1 MINNISI
8 LKNMSILY
16 VEDEKDLREVTHEIL
31 KSFTKNQYIAENG
44 QEGLELFKKY
54 EKNIDLIVTDINM
67 PILNGLEMAKEIKNI
82 NPNIPIIITTAFS
95 NKEYLLESIDIGID
109 KYVLKPIDIAK
120 LLQAMSQSIIYYEL
134 KELFI
139 DKLTNLPNRNRL
151 KKDLD
156 QTDDVLMA
164 FFDIDGFLTLNDLF
178 GEEIGDGILVELSYK
193 LKEHFPANEYSV
205 YKLDVDK
212 FVVVAVNSGKSVEE
226 FYKYTKSFISKIEN
240 QSFLVNEN
248 EIDINLTVGVSHA
261 NGALAY
267 KYAQRTITYARTKL
281 RKIMIYNDSFNIHQ
295 SFENN
300 IKWLKQLK
308 NGFKE
313 NKFQAYFQPIV
324 DTQTK
329 EIYKYEALIR
339 YIDENGNEVGPY
351 NFLDIAKKTK
361 QYPNIIKVILKDA
374 LKLIKEKNKKVSINI
389 SYADISNKNTTKYI
403 YDFLTAQSIEHT
415 KLLSFEILESEEI
428 VDFEEVSRFIS
439 EVKKF
444 ECIVGIDDFGA
455 GYSNFHLL
463 SKLKISFIKIDGSL
477 IQNIHNSKDLEIIV
491 RTISNIAKEFNVKTV
506 AEFVANEEI
515 YNKVKELN
523 IDYSQGFYFD
533 KPISYDSIK

>member
-134 KELFI
+134 KELFV

-151 KKDLD
+151 KKDLN

-428 VDFEEVSRFIS
+428 VDFEEVSKFIS

-444 ECIVGIDDFGA
+444 ECTVGIDDFGA

>member
-134 KELFI
+134 KELFV

-151 KKDLD
+151 KKDLN

-226 FYKYTKSFISKIEN
+226 FYKYTKSFINKIEN

-491 RTISNIAKEFNVKTV
+491 KTISNIAKEFNVKTV

>member
-134 KELFI
+134 KELFV
-139 DKLTNLPNRNRL
+139 DKLTNLPNRNKL
-151 KKDLD
+151 KKDLN

-226 FYKYTKSFISKIEN
+226 FYKYTKSFINKIEN

-313 NKFQAYFQPIV
+313 NRFQAYFQPIV

-444 ECIVGIDDFGA
+444 ECTVGIDDFGA

-491 RTISNIAKEFNVKTV
+491 KTISNIAKEFNVKTV

>member
-134 KELFI
+134 KELFV
-139 DKLTNLPNRNRL
+139 DKLTNLPNRNKL
-151 KKDLD
+151 KKDLN

-193 LKEHFPANEYSV
+193 LKEHFPANEYSI

-226 FYKYTKSFISKIEN
+226 FYKYTKSFIGKIEN

-444 ECIVGIDDFGA
+444 ECLVGIDDFGA

-477 IQNIHNSKDLEIIV
+477 IQNVHNSKDLEIIV

-533 KPISYDSIK
+533 KPISYDCIK

>member
-134 KELFI
+134 KELFV

-151 KKDLD
+151 KKDLN

-533 KPISYDSIK
+533 KPISYDCIK

>member
-134 KELFI
+134 KELFV

-151 KKDLD
+151 KKDLN

-226 FYKYTKSFISKIEN
+226 FYKYTKSFINKIEN

-248 EIDINLTVGVSHA
+248 EIDINLTVGVSHV

-444 ECIVGIDDFGA
+444 ECLVGIDDFGA

>member
-151 KKDLD
+151 KKDLN

-226 FYKYTKSFISKIEN
+226 FYKYTKSFINKIEN

>member
-151 KKDLD
+151 KKDLA

-193 LKEHFPANEYSV
+193 LKEHFPADEYSV

-226 FYKYTKSFISKIEN
+226 FYKYTKSFINKIEN

-533 KPISYDSIK
+533 KPISYDCIK

>member
-151 KKDLD
+151 KKDLN

-193 LKEHFPANEYSV
+193 LKEHFPTDEYSV

-226 FYKYTKSFISKIEN
+226 FYKYTKSFINKIEN

-491 RTISNIAKEFNVKTV
+491 KTISNIAKEFNVKTV

>member
-134 KELFI
+134 KELFV
-139 DKLTNLPNRNRL
+139 DKLTNLPNRNKL
-151 KKDLD
+151 KKDLN

-226 FYKYTKSFISKIEN
+226 FYKYTKSFINKIEN

-491 RTISNIAKEFNVKTV
+491 KTISNIAKEFNVKTV

>member
-151 KKDLD
+151 KKDLA

-226 FYKYTKSFISKIEN
+226 FYKYTKSFINKIEN

-444 ECIVGIDDFGA
+444 ECLVGIDDFGA

>member
-151 KKDLD
+151 KKDLA

-226 FYKYTKSFISKIEN
+226 FYKYTKSFINKIEN

-403 YDFLTAQSIEHT
+403 YDFLTAQSIEYT

-444 ECIVGIDDFGA
+444 ECLVGIDDFGA

-533 KPISYDSIK
+533 KPISYDCIK

>member
-134 KELFI
+134 KELFV

-151 KKDLD
+151 KKDLN

-193 LKEHFPANEYSV
+193 LKEHFPADEYSV

-226 FYKYTKSFISKIEN
+226 FYKYTKSFINKIEN

>member
-134 KELFI
+134 KELFV
-139 DKLTNLPNRNRL
+139 DKLTNLPNRNKL
-151 KKDLD
+151 KKDLN

-226 FYKYTKSFISKIEN
+226 FYKYTKSFINKIEN

-267 KYAQRTITYARTKL
+267 KYAQRTITYAKTKL

-491 RTISNIAKEFNVKTV
+491 KTISNIAKEFNVKTV

>member
-139 DKLTNLPNRNRL
+139 DKLTNLPNRNKL
-151 KKDLD
+151 KKDLN

-178 GEEIGDGILVELSYK
+178 GEDIGDGILVELSYK
-193 LKEHFPANEYSV
+193 LRDHFPANEYSV

-226 FYKYTKSFISKIEN
+226 FYENTKYFINNIEN
-240 QSFLVNEN
+240 QPFLVNEN

-261 NGALAY
+261 NGSLAY

-281 RKIMIYNDSFNIHQ
+281 RKIMIYDDSFNIHQ

-308 NGFKE
+308 LGFKE
-313 NKFQAYFQPIV
+313 NRFQAYFQPIV

-444 ECIVGIDDFGA
+444 ECTVGIDDFGA

-491 RTISNIAKEFNVKTV
+491 KTISNIAKEFNVKTV

>member
-151 KKDLD
+151 KKDLA

-226 FYKYTKSFISKIEN
+226 FYKYTKSFINKIEN

>member
-139 DKLTNLPNRNRL
+139 DKLTNLPNRNKL
-151 KKDLD
+151 KKDLN

-226 FYKYTKSFISKIEN
+226 FYKYTKSFINKIEN

-428 VDFEEVSRFIS
+428 VDFEEVSKFIS

-444 ECIVGIDDFGA
+444 ECTVGIDDFGA

>member
-151 KKDLD
+151 KKDLN

-226 FYKYTKSFISKIEN
+226 FYKYTKSFINKIEN

-313 NKFQAYFQPIV
+313 NRFQAYFQPIV

-428 VDFEEVSRFIS
+428 VDFEEVSKFIS

-444 ECIVGIDDFGA
+444 ECLVGIDDFGA

>member
-134 KELFI
+134 KELFV

-151 KKDLD
+151 KKDLN

-403 YDFLTAQSIEHT
+403 YDFLTAQSIEYT

>member
-44 QEGLELFKKY
+44 QEGLELLKKY

-134 KELFI
+134 KELFV
-139 DKLTNLPNRNRL
+139 DKLTNLPNRNKL
-151 KKDLD
+151 KKDLN

-226 FYKYTKSFISKIEN
+226 FYKYTKSFINKIEN

-403 YDFLTAQSIEHT
+403 YDFLTAQSSEHT

-444 ECIVGIDDFGA
+444 ECLVGIDDFGA

>member
-134 KELFI
+134 KELFV

-151 KKDLD
+151 KKDLN

-226 FYKYTKSFISKIEN
+226 FYKYTKSFINKIEN

-444 ECIVGIDDFGA
+444 ECTVGIDDFGA

>member
-134 KELFI
+134 KELFV
-139 DKLTNLPNRNRL
+139 DKLTNLPNRNKL
-151 KKDLD
+151 KKDLT

-444 ECIVGIDDFGA
+444 ECLVGIDDFGA

>member
-67 PILNGLEMAKEIKNI
+67 PILNGLEMTKEIKNI

-134 KELFI
+134 KELFV
-139 DKLTNLPNRNRL
+139 DKLTNLPNRNKL
-151 KKDLD
+151 KKDLN

-226 FYKYTKSFISKIEN
+226 FYKYTKSFINKIEN

-403 YDFLTAQSIEHT
+403 YDFLTAQSSEHT

-444 ECIVGIDDFGA
+444 ECLVGIDDFGA

>member
-134 KELFI
+134 KELFV
-139 DKLTNLPNRNRL
+139 DKLTNLPNRNKL
-151 KKDLD
+151 KKDLN

-374 LKLIKEKNKKVSINI
+374 LKLIKEKNKRVSINI
-389 SYADISNKNTTKYI
+389 SYADISNKNTTKHI
-403 YDFLTAQSIEHT
+403 YDFLTQQGTEHT
-415 KLLSFEILESEEI
+415 KFLSFEILESEEI
-428 VDFEEVSRFIS
+428 VDFEEVSKFIS

-444 ECIVGIDDFGA
+444 ECMVGIDDFGA

-491 RTISNIAKEFNVKTV
+491 KTISNIAKEFNVKTV

-533 KPISYDSIK
+533 KPISYDSIE

>member
-151 KKDLD
+151 KKDLN

-226 FYKYTKSFISKIEN
+226 FYKYTKSFINKIEN

-248 EIDINLTVGVSHA
+248 EIDINLTVSVSHA

-444 ECIVGIDDFGA
+444 ECTVGIDDFGA

-491 RTISNIAKEFNVKTV
+491 KTISNIAKEFNVKTV

>member
-151 KKDLD
+151 KKDLN

-226 FYKYTKSFISKIEN
+226 FYKYTKSFINKIEN

-313 NKFQAYFQPIV
+313 NRFQAYFQPIV

-403 YDFLTAQSIEHT
+403 YDFLTAQSVEHT

-428 VDFEEVSRFIS
+428 LDFEEVSRFIS

-444 ECIVGIDDFGA
+444 ECTVGIDDFGA

-533 KPISYDSIK
+533 KPISYDCIK

>member
-134 KELFI
+134 KELFV
-139 DKLTNLPNRNRL
+139 DKLTNLPNRNKL
-151 KKDLD
+151 KKDLN

-226 FYKYTKSFISKIEN
+226 FYKYTKSFINKIEN

-351 NFLDIAKKTK
+351 NFLDIAKTTK

-444 ECIVGIDDFGA
+444 ECLVGIDDFGA

>member
-151 KKDLD
+151 KKDLA

-212 FVVVAVNSGKSVEE
+212 FVVVAVNSGKRVEE
-226 FYKYTKSFISKIEN
+226 FYKYTKSFINKIEN

-403 YDFLTAQSIEHT
+403 YDFLTTQSIEHT

-444 ECIVGIDDFGA
+444 ECLVGIDDFGA

-533 KPISYDSIK
+533 KPISYDCIK

>member
-139 DKLTNLPNRNRL
+139 DKLTNLPNRNKL
-151 KKDLD
+151 KKDLN

-226 FYKYTKSFISKIEN
+226 FYKYTKSFINKIEN

-428 VDFEEVSRFIS
+428 VDFEEVSKFIS

>member
-139 DKLTNLPNRNRL
+139 DKLTNLPNRNKL
-151 KKDLD
+151 KKDLT

-226 FYKYTKSFISKIEN
+226 FYKYTKSFINKIEN

-444 ECIVGIDDFGA
+444 ECLVGIDDFGA

-533 KPISYDSIK
+533 KPISYDCIK

>member
-54 EKNIDLIVTDINM
+54 EKNIDLIVADINM
-67 PILNGLEMAKEIKNI
+67 PILNGLKMAKEIKNI

-134 KELFI
+134 KELFV
-139 DKLTNLPNRNRL
+139 DKLTNLPNRNKL
-151 KKDLD
+151 KKDLT
-156 QTDDVLMA
+156 QTDDVLMS

-428 VDFEEVSRFIS
+428 VDFEEVSKFIS

-444 ECIVGIDDFGA
+444 ECTVGIDDFGA

>member
-151 KKDLD
+151 KKDLN

-226 FYKYTKSFISKIEN
+226 FYKYTKSFINKIEN

-313 NKFQAYFQPIV
+313 NRFQAYFQPIV

-403 YDFLTAQSIEHT
+403 YDFLTAQSVEHT

-444 ECIVGIDDFGA
+444 ECTVGIDDFGA

-533 KPISYDSIK
+533 KPISYDCIK

>member
-134 KELFI
+134 KELFV
-139 DKLTNLPNRNRL
+139 DKLTNLPNRNKL
-151 KKDLD
+151 KKDLN

-178 GEEIGDGILVELSYK
+178 GEEIGDGTLVELSYK

-226 FYKYTKSFISKIEN
+226 FYKYTKSFINKIEN

-389 SYADISNKNTTKYI
+389 SHADISNKNTTKYI

-444 ECIVGIDDFGA
+444 ECTVGIDDFGA

-491 RTISNIAKEFNVKTV
+491 KTISNIAKEFNVKTV

>member
-151 KKDLD
+151 KKDLN

-178 GEEIGDGILVELSYK
+178 GEDIGDGILVELSYK
-193 LKEHFPANEYSV
+193 LRDHFPANEYSV

-226 FYKYTKSFISKIEN
+226 FYKYTKSFINKIEN

-444 ECIVGIDDFGA
+444 ECLVGIDDFGA

-523 IDYSQGFYFD
+523 IDYSQGFHFD
-533 KPISYDSIK
+533 KPISYDCIK

>member
-151 KKDLD
+151 KKDLA

-193 LKEHFPANEYSV
+193 LKEHFPADEYSV

-226 FYKYTKSFISKIEN
+226 FYKYTKSFINKIEN

-403 YDFLTAQSIEHT
+403 YDFLTAQSSEHT

>member
-134 KELFI
+134 KELFV

-151 KKDLD
+151 KKDLN

-226 FYKYTKSFISKIEN
+226 FYKYTKSFINKIEN

-428 VDFEEVSRFIS
+428 VDFEEVSKFIS

-533 KPISYDSIK
+533 KPISYDCIK

>member
-134 KELFI
+134 KELFV

-151 KKDLD
+151 KKDLN

-226 FYKYTKSFISKIEN
+226 FYKYTKSFINKIEN

-313 NKFQAYFQPIV
+313 NRFQAYFQPIV

-491 RTISNIAKEFNVKTV
+491 KTISNIAKEFNVKTV

>member
-54 EKNIDLIVTDINM
+54 EKNIDLIVADINM

-134 KELFI
+134 KELFV
-139 DKLTNLPNRNRL
+139 DKLTNLPNRNKL
-151 KKDLD
+151 KKDLT
-156 QTDDVLMA
+156 QTDDVLMS

-428 VDFEEVSRFIS
+428 VDFEEVSKFIS

-444 ECIVGIDDFGA
+444 ECTVGIDDFGA

>member
-134 KELFI
+134 KELFV
-139 DKLTNLPNRNRL
+139 DKLTNLPNRNKL
-151 KKDLD
+151 KKDLT

-313 NKFQAYFQPIV
+313 NRFQAYFQPIV

-389 SYADISNKNTTKYI
+389 SYADISNRNTTKYI
-403 YDFLTAQSIEHT
+403 YDFLTEQSIEHT

-428 VDFEEVSRFIS
+428 VDFEEVSKFIS

-444 ECIVGIDDFGA
+444 ECLVGIDDFGA

-515 YNKVKELN
+515 YNKVKKLN